1 MKIDPKVEL
10 IYILHAFQIGIGCV
24 LFEYVWNDYALEW
37 SIYRVLSYAAGA
49 FVFLHS
55 MNIVDTSD
63 VRKETLTFFMTA
75 LVYMAIAPFVAY
87 VMGVFPAELTPR
99 MFLLYP
105 LQVNAMNAGLYL
117 VSMLISSELFDY
129 TDNKEDECCHS
140 AK

>member
-1 MKIDPKVEL
+1 MKIDLKVEF
-10 IYILHAFQIGIGCV
+10 IYALHAFQIGIVCV
-24 LFEYVWNDYALEW
+24 LFEYIWNAYALEW
-37 SIYRVLSYAAGA
+37 NIYRVLSYAAGA

-55 MNIVDTSD
+55 MNMVDTSD
-63 VRKETLTFFMTA
+63 ARKETLTFFMTA

-129 TDNKEDECCHS
+129 TNNKEDE
-140 AK
+140 